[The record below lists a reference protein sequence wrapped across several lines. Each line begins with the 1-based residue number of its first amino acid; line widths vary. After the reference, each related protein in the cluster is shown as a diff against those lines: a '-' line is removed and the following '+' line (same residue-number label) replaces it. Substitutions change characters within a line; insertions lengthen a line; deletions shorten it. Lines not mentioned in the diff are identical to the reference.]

1 MSPKVPSRLSGFVR
15 DLLLPKRTT
24 NFVTNEEDGPF
35 PAPPLFKLSFD
46 ELCTNYWS
54 KRKNQKKR
62 ITSESAIRGTNITI
76 PVTMFA
82 LTNSLVAP
90 ALKRPKAAKAVKRGS
105 LQVVAH
111 GGVGGSGGTQYAG
124 KDKAHGSDQAPWKK
138 KLVTH
143 DPDQADPDANSGR
156 GGGWNPP
163 PPTQESFAASPAAP
177 SGGGGWDAPA
187 PSSGGSSWDAPAPA
201 SSGSSWDTP
210 APSSGGGSS
219 WDAPAPSSGGGGGG
233 DPWANQGAAAP
244 KANVGQSI
252 NGGAAGG
259 GQGSGAKRQQGIM
272 FDPDQYDPNP

>member
-1 MSPKVPSRLSGFVR
+1 MQTSPLSLLRFTGRLTRVSPKVPSRLSGFVR

-24 NFVTNEEDGPF
+24 NFVTNDVDGPF

-177 SGGGGWDAPA
+177 ASPAASIASPCCCARGGASASKSPRWSSRGTVRSGVAPA
-187 PSSGGSSWDAPAPA
+187 VVCGDCLTTFSPEPPDSGVPA
-201 SSGSSWDTP
+201 SYYYYIS
-210 APSSGGGSS
+210 
-219 WDAPAPSSGGGGGG
+219 
-233 DPWANQGAAAP
+233 
-244 KANVGQSI
+244 
-252 NGGAAGG
+252 
-259 GQGSGAKRQQGIM
+259 
-272 FDPDQYDPNP
+272 FY